1 MMSTPIISVRNI
13 SKRYY
18 IEERRSRNEVTNFF
32 DLVKLPFR
40 ALKGD
45 IFSSR
50 HHGTNVFWA
59 LRGISFEVQQ
69 GERLGIIGKNGAGKT
84 TLMKILSRLVYPT
97 EGEAILFGRTTAL
110 FGVGTGFKAKL
121 TGKENIFYSAAL
133 HGVTKDEINKK
144 FKEIVE
150 FSGLERFID
159 SPVQYYSKG
168 MYTRLAFSVAA
179 HLDPDILL
187 LDEVLS
193 GGDMAFQKKCL
204 EKIEGQA
211 RSGRT
216 VLFVSHNM
224 NAVIRLCNT
233 CIWIED
239 GQIVERGDP
248 ADVVRAYS
256 KHMLKLKSS
265 YNTAALPPIKPADD
279 DVPKDV
285 RSIPGASLISF
296 NLFSGNQ
303 EAKEVFSRDEAL
315 IAEIKFE
322 ILRDEID
329 IIPKLQILKG
339 GELVFITYPPSAVK
353 AKKGSVCISRL
364 TIPGKLLNT
373 GDYDFSLAIITP
385 VFPRWKHVVLQNAL
399 SIKIVPEPD
408 GQKIF
413 AKDPKGYIH
422 PDLPWTIDFEAQPE
436 GQ

>member
-1 MMSTPIISVRNI
+1 MNTPIISVRNL

-18 IEERRSRNEVTNFF
+18 IEKHRRKNEVTNFV
-32 DLVKLPFR
+32 DLLKLPFR
-40 ALKGD
+40 AIKGD
-45 IFSSR
+45 IFSSS
-50 HHGTNVFWA
+50 HQDTNTFWA
-59 LRGISFEVQQ
+59 LKNVSFEVQQ
-69 GERLGIIGKNGAGKT
+69 SERLGIIGKNGAGKT
-84 TLMKILSRLVYPT
+84 TLLKILSRLVYPT

-121 TGKENIFYSAAL
+121 TGKENIFYGAAL
-133 HGVTKDEINKK
+133 HGMTKEEINNK
-144 FKEIVE
+144 FSEIVE

-159 SPVQYYSKG
+159 TPVQYYSKG

-224 NAVIRLCNT
+224 NAVIKLCTT

-239 GQIVERGDP
+239 GQIVERGEP
-248 ADVVRAYS
+248 TDVVKSYS
-256 KHMLKLKSS
+256 KRMLKLKSS
-265 YNTAALPPIKPADD
+265 YSISPPPSSKPADD
-279 DVPKDV
+279 GTKDV

-296 NLFSGNQ
+296 ILYNGNQ
-303 EAKEVFSRDEAL
+303 EAKGVFSRDEQL
-315 IAEIKFE
+315 TAEIRFE
-322 ILRDEID
+322 ILRDDID
-329 IIPKLQILKG
+329 IIPKLQIHKS
-339 GELVFITYPPSAVK
+339 GELVLITYPHNTFK

-373 GDYDFSLAIITP
+373 GEYDFSLAIITP
-385 VFPRWKHVVLQNAL
+385 VFPRWKHVVIQNAL
-399 SIKIVPEPD
+399 SIKIVPESN

-422 PDLPWTIDFEAQPE
+422 PDLPWTIEFEARPD